1 MRVVHQLHA
10 HGWWQ
15 TNKITA
21 DILEHKIR
29 YTFSGEYIVVAVKRT
44 SIEFDTRD
52 SIRIYILFTLP
63 IEVAHSN
70 DNVWRNCTFC
80 GWLVLVN

>member
-15 TNKITA
+15 TNKIA
-21 DILEHKIR
+21 AVILEHKIR

-52 SIRIYILFTLP
+52 SIRIYILFAIP
-63 IEVAHSN
+63 IIEVAPHSN
-70 DNVWRNCTFC
+70 DNV
-80 GWLVLVN
+80 L